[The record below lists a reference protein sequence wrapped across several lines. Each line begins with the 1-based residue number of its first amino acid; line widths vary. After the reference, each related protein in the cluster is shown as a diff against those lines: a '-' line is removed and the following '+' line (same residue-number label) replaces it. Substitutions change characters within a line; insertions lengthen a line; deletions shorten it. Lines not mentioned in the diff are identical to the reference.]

1 MGKSSDFPQNL
12 SLTVEKKDGDCLVAA
27 MHFSTLTGD
36 FTRHICLPQ
45 EIDQSLRFNDPLQRV
60 RSQILTRYLHPW

>member
-36 FTRHICLPQ
+36 FKFAAGNRSVSQVQRSPTTR
-45 EIDQSLRFNDPLQRV
+45 
-60 RSQILTRYLHPW
+60 

>member
-36 FTRHICLPQ
+36 QKFACRRKSI
-45 EIDQSLRFNDPLQRV
+45 SLSGSTIPYNALGAKF
-60 RSQILTRYLHPW
+60 